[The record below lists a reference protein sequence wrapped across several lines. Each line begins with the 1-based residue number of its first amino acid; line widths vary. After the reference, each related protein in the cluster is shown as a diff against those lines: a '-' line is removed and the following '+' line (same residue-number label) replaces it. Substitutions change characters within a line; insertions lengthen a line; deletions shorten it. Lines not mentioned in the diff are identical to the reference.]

1 MCICS
6 PFWVYNFSSSQFRP
20 LGSHLLTPDSTSTLY
35 WGTVCYTVITNWA
48 SETKKSRTVCSQ
60 RLRTRIERPFETSL
74 KRWKQVTLARHA
86 KVESF
91 SVFSLDDHDSWHQAV
106 IEETSRKIIVT
117 TVRLEFRV
125 NFCTNRIWIRF
136 NIWRHYKWRHRNTLN
151 RYSVFCFFSRK
162 CWFQILI
169 WIELLRKC
177 FFVKIMCKIVTKLCE
192 LFWCYNCMWDRGSGF
207 WKKANRGA
215 ATEQIEYI
223 QSRQLFDQWVLLIG
237 RVMIK

>member
-1 MCICS
+1 MLATAR
-6 PFWVYNFSSSQFRP
+6 PFRQS
-20 LGSHLLTPDSTSTLY
+20 
-35 WGTVCYTVITNWA
+35 GTVILYFLFYGFVLMFSFVSCASVHLFGFTISLVLGFDHLDLIYWPQILHLHYTGARLLTVITNWA

-151 RYSVFCFFSRK
+151 RYSVFCFFFSK
-162 CWFQILI
+162 VLI
-169 WIELLRKC
+169 PNTDL
-177 FFVKIMCKIVTKLCE
+177 
-192 LFWCYNCMWDRGSGF
+192 
-207 WKKANRGA
+207 NRTTA
-215 ATEQIEYI
+215 
-223 QSRQLFDQWVLLIG
+223 
-237 RVMIK
+237 